1 MQLTDKIRALLAQ
14 RLPMR
19 QIAKQCK
26 CSHWQVYKVSMLTAD
41 KLPVGRPRKAASDS
55 LADPIPD
62 NP

>member
-1 MQLTDKIRALLAQ
+1 MQPTDKIRALLAQ

-41 KLPVGRPRKAASDS
+41 KLPVGRPRKAVVDVQSDHN
-55 LADPIPD
+55 L
-62 NP
+62 